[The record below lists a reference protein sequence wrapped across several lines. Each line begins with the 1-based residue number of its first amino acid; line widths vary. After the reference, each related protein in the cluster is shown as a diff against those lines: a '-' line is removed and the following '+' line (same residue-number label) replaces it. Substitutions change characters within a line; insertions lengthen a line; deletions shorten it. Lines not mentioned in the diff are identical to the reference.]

1 MKLVKLIE
9 WNKKL
14 CKSFSVKNPRKM
26 QSLLEVYQ
34 KLTKN
39 VVLSSKL
46 RKTDIIIQELN
57 SRKISLY
64 RYHKVV

>member
-1 MKLVKLIE
+1 MKLVKRIE
-9 WNKKL
+9 WNKKF
-14 CKSFSVKNPRKM
+14 CKRFSVKNPRKM
-26 QSLLEVYQ
+26 QSLLEVHQ

-46 RKTDIIIQELN
+46 RKTDIIIQEMN
-57 SRKISLY
+57 SRKISLC